1 VDNLQ
6 QRIRYSRLVGRVVH
20 SQPFWDLGEPRRTAL
35 RRELLAVERI
45 EDLSAEAQRFVRQA
59 QAALDAA
66 P

>member
-1 VDNLQ
+1 
-6 QRIRYSRLVGRVVH
+6 VH